1 MEFNRIKTDLSTED
15 IEKTLNGFPLPAFAG
30 TSFVG
35 MSHPQAALEAA
46 LFYAKHK
53 EHSN

>member
-35 MSHPQAALEAA
+35 KTQAALEAA